1 MINFTD
7 PRIDRIKKPIRW
19 CVYTEPHINLLYAI
33 LLQAI
38 EDVNGYYDSSNHH
51 HLDGTEAK
59 LFIMQYGEN
68 ILETL
73 CNAEKQPLSEWQLQ
87 KNRTKINKRLK
98 IKGRVKL

>member
-19 CVYTEPHINLLYAI
+19 SVYTEPHINLLYAI

-38 EDVNGYYDSSNHH
+38 EDSNGYYDSSNHKH
-51 HLDGTEAK
+51 FSGNDAK
-59 LFIMQYGEN
+59 RFILQYGEN

-73 CNAEKQPLSEWQLQ
+73 VNADKQPLSDWQVA
-87 KNRTKINKRLK
+87 KNKTKINKRLK
-98 IKGRVKL
+98 IKGSVKL